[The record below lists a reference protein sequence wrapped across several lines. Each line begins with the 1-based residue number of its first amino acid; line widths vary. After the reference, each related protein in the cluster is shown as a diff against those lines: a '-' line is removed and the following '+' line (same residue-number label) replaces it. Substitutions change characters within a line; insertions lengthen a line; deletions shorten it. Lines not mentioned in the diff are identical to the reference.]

1 MSHAKQLHH
10 RRYLN
15 DYLEIINREGL
26 PGNVKN
32 DLCRQVQDTVIAT
45 VQHVIEGAL
54 EEELS
59 AYLGL
64 DRYAHVPWGRP
75 PEATRSGGYQRTLIT
90 QYGAIADLHVPKL
103 RRGNGALTWQSITRY
118 ERCWGPLLDHQVMS

>member
-26 PGNVKN
+26 PGNIKN
-32 DLCRQVQDTVIAT
+32 DLCRQVQAPVITT
-45 VQHVIEGAL
+45 VQHVIEAAL
-54 EEELS
+54 DEELS

-64 DRYAHVPWGRP
+64 ERYEHVPWGRP
-75 PEATRSGGYQRTLIT
+75 PESTRSGSYQRTLLT
-90 QYGAIADLHVPKL
+90 QYGAID
-103 RRGNGALTWQSITRY
+103 
-118 ERCWGPLLDHQVMS
+118 GPARAQTAPG